1 MNTHTRS
8 IVGLGKSGL
17 MAIAIL
23 TAGTIT
29 TSSAQDNIPAVPTP
43 TFNGLFSP
51 TAADRFFE
59 TGRNNFEREIDFVN
73 DSEDRFSD
81 DLLQLDPELV
91 QQMKENP
98 STQNTWQS
106 DRRAQF
112 ELFSPLLALSPFI
125 IAISLKL

>member
-1 MNTHTRS
+1 MNTHTRF
-8 IVGLGKSGL
+8 IIGLRKSGL
-17 MAIAIL
+17 IAIAL
-23 TAGTIT
+23 TIGAIT
-29 TSSAQDNIPAVPTP
+29 ATSAQDNLPAAPTP
-43 TFNGLFSP
+43 DFTPAFNGLFSP
-51 TAADRFFE
+51 TAAERFFE

-73 DSEDRFSD
+73 DSEDHFSD

-112 ELFSPLLALSPFI
+112 
-125 IAISLKL
+125 